1 MNAKKSL
8 LHMKKILFNPFEQ
21 FLERPLI
28 LLGIAATIVLSMTAA
43 YFNARF
49 DGVLDLHFSS
59 PTFMADTLMDNAL
72 NIVILSLSLFT
83 LGKIRNNKT
92 RLIDIFATSLIAR
105 IPYYFL
111 AFFNWNNIILIESEK
126 LRLQFQKAQP
136 GTVPQFENTQML
148 LLFVFA
154 GVSIVF
160 LAWFI
165 YLLYQGYKV
174 ATNAKGTAEVVL
186 FGITLIIAE
195 VISKII
201 FYLIH

>member
-1 MNAKKSL
+1 
-8 LHMKKILFNPFEQ
+8 
-21 FLERPLI
+21 
-28 LLGIAATIVLSMTAA
+28 
-43 YFNARF
+43 
-49 DGVLDLHFSS
+49 
-59 PTFMADTLMDNAL
+59 
-72 NIVILSLSLFT
+72 
-83 LGKIRNNKT
+83 
-92 RLIDIFATSLIAR
+92 LIDIFATSLIAR

-111 AFFNWNNIILIESEK
+111 DFFNWNNIILIESEK